1 VVNKNFLVE
10 LIDEHEDMYVED
22 EHDIVLNVL
31 KANMMILINRL
42 RNQSD
47 EDNLK
52 NKSNFKNLNRLNL
65 LQLEKSTNQIICL

>member
-10 LIDEHEDMYVED
+10 LIDEHGDMYVED
-22 EHDIVLNVL
+22 EHDSVLNVL

-52 NKSNFKNLNRLNL
+52 SKSNFKNLNRLNL
-65 LQLEKSTNQIICL
+65 LQLEKSTNQIIYL